1 MPEDNTP
8 SQMELL
14 ETMHRFRTRFPPLL
28 LPKWKPHISIAAGIA
43 DERAA
48 VDGAQQLAMEFSTFE
63 IDLSEGCD
71 VDRDIET
78 ETEAGT
84 GAGTSESKAAI
95 YFPGQRLR
103 AGWIQPTV
111 RAHVTSNVVD
121 DFDNNNNNFL
131 AHSNE
136 QYTDGEDLLGYIC
149 RKGRQL
155 GGETTTAKFS
165 PHLSIVYFDQDEL
178 DDDQRNILEE
188 ELNGHFKG
196 RRYMA
201 VNSIFVV
208 STEGA
213 PGEWRIIKQF
223 PFQ

>member
-1 MPEDNTP
+1 M
-8 SQMELL
+8 
-14 ETMHRFRTRFPPLL
+14 
-28 LPKWKPHISIAAGIA
+28 
-43 DERAA
+43 
-48 VDGAQQLAMEFSTFE
+48 AQQLAMDFSAFE
-63 IDLSEGCD
+63 IDLSGGCD

-78 ETEAGT
+78 AETGT
-84 GAGTSESKAAI
+84 GTGTGLSQSKAAI

-103 AGWIQPTV
+103 AGWIKPTV

-121 DFDNNNNNFL
+121 DVDNNNNNNNFL

-136 QYTDGEDLLGYIC
+136 QHMDGEDHLGYIC
-149 RKGRQL
+149 RKGRQLL

-178 DDDQRNILEE
+178 DDYQRNILKE

-196 RRYMA
+196 KRYMA

-223 PFQ
+223 PF